1 MRITSNA
8 AAPMQTPTKPSR
20 PAGTLHAV
28 ERPDRH
34 DGVLTRAD
42 RIGFWIYVAMG
53 VFCAAVLVAAA
64 ITAIVS

>member
-20 PAGTLHAV
+20 PASTLHTV
-28 ERPDRH
+28 ERPDHH

-42 RIGFWIYVAMG
+42 RIGFWLYVAMG